1 MNSVFSNDVDCLC
14 QSPLCLIRVVKKF
27 MNIILFLNI
36 THKNIYIFTLFYF
49 IPHINFNF

>member
-14 QSPLCLIRVVKKF
+14 QSLLCMIRVVKKF

-36 THKNIYIFTLFYF
+36 TYKYIYFYPFLFFSTHKF
-49 IPHINFNF
+49 